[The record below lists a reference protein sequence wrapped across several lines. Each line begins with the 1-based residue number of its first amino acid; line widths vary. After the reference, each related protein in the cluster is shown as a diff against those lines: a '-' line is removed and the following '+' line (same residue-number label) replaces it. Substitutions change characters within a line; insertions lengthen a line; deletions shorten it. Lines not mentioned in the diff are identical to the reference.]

1 MKKRELLEKVES
13 LGYPLLR
20 TEDLNANET
29 LAEVVM
35 SKDLRLWEGFPLL
48 LANSLTRS
56 LFSFEGVE
64 KHLKSQQD
72 RAYFQNLVLMSLA
85 LYEYLGVEMPKADA
99 LDSFEASNKK
109 MFYEFME
116 SFKSKKEMAENVKKL
131 SPERM
136 VNTFKSYFKNNLSE
150 LKEYTKMKDEY
161 DLEYSL
167 SQVFSKKQ
175 KELVF
180 KKLKGEKMNKTE
192 SEYYSRSVKKKLL
205 ALANTNLHQL
215 AVSLLKK

>member
-13 LGYPLLR
+13 LGYPLLQ

-48 LANSLTRS
+48 LANSLTES
-56 LFSFEGVE
+56 LFNFEETE
-64 KHLKSQQD
+64 KHLKSSED
-72 RAYFQNLVLMSLA
+72 KAYFQNLVLMSLA
-85 LYEYLGVEMPKADA
+85 LYEYLGVEMSKANM
-99 LDSFEASNKK
+99 LDSFKASNKK
-109 MFYEFME
+109 MFYEFVE
-116 SFKSKKEMAENVKKL
+116 NFKSKKEMAENVRKV